1 MSPRRFEPARPPR
14 RPSGRPGSIT
24 VTGRSRRIGEHAREA
39 LGSACQIEL
48 VQGNPESTLTIT
60 GQLDISCSD
69 RFIACLR
76 EARDRE
82 PEDLV
87 IDLRGLTF
95 IDSTGLSML
104 LKADALAR
112 QGYFRLHI
120 VRSDADIVRAV
131 LEATGVER
139 YLPLVDEPPPGA
151 AEVSA
156 G

>member
-1 MSPRRFEPARPPR
+1 MSPQRFEPSHRLR

-24 VTGRSRRIGEHAREA
+24 VTGRSRRIGEHVRGAV
-39 LGSACQIEL
+39 GSICQIEL
-48 VQGNPESTLTIT
+48 APDGAEGRLTVT
-60 GQLDISCSD
+60 GQLDLSGSD

-120 VRSDADIVRAV
+120 VRSAADIVRAV
-131 LEATGVER
+131 LEDTGVER
-139 YLPLVDEPPPGA
+139 YLPLVDEPPPGR
-151 AEVSA
+151 

>member
-76 EARDRE
+76 EARDTE
-82 PEDLV
+82 PEELV

-112 QGYFRLHI
+112 QGYFRLRI
-120 VRSDADIVRAV
+120 LRSDAHIVRAV

-139 YLPLVDEPPPGA
+139 YLPLVDEPAPPGR
-151 AEVSA
+151 